1 MKTNTI
7 APVAISLALFA
18 CVNFADAESHLLPD
32 RVYRAAQ
39 ERVDA
44 GYYPALVIGYVD
56 GDRSEVDVFGKLDDG
71 KTVDADTVF
80 EIGSIT
86 KTFTATLLAEAVER
100 GDLKL
105 DAPLATLLPDFAIPS
120 RNDRKITL
128 LDIAT
133 QTSGLPR
140 LPSNLKPAVPTDPY
154 ADYGAAELKN
164 VSVRLHAAAR
174 SRRELRVF
182 EPGLRIAGFRAGT
195 ARAFHLSRTAAE
207 KCTASAR
214 HDDDRRYH
222 HTRDA

>member
-7 APVAISLALFA
+7 APVAISLALCA
-18 CVNFADAESHLLPD
+18 CVNFADAESHLLPN

-120 RNDRKITL
+120 RNDRKITRQYYRAGKTNSRA
-128 LDIAT
+128 IN
-133 QTSGLPR
+133 PI
-140 LPSNLKPAVPTDPY
+140 PTDPY
-154 ADYGAAELKN
+154 
-164 VSVRLHAAAR
+164 
-174 SRRELRVF
+174 VF
-182 EPGLRIAGFRAGT
+182 GLLGFAL
-195 ARAFHLSRTAAE
+195 ANQFHLSRTAAE
-207 KCTASAR
+207 K
-214 HDDDRRYH
+214 
-222 HTRDA
+222 